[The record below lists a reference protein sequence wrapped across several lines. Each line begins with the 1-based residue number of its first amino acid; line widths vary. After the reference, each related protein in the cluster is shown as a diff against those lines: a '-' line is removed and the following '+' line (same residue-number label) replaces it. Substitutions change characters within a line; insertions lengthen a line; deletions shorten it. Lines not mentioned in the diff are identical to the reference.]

1 MHQWMNPQKDE
12 MQSTS
17 NLLLLM
23 IHLLQRRGKK
33 NRLRSPEENLCGVLR
48 ATKFE
53 EAGI

>member
-23 IHLLQRRGKK
+23 IHLLQRRKK
-33 NRLRSPEENLCGVLR
+33 KIGSGLLKRICMVFKSNGV
-48 ATKFE
+48 
-53 EAGI
+53 